1 MAEIIEIQDISAPEL
16 APFAR
21 LTEAQ
26 LRQKSDPEKGIFIAE
41 STKVIEYALNFGCEP
56 IAFLMERRHI
66 NGQAAGIIAACA
78 DTPVYTGDSEVLS
91 ELTGFE
97 LTRGVLCAMRRPALP
112 DAADICRSAR
122 RVAVLEGLADPTNVG
137 AIFRSAA
144 ALGFDAVLVTKTCC
158 DPLYRRAVRVS
169 MGTVFQ
175 IPWTRIDS
183 AAELKALGFKTAAMA
198 LTDNSVSIDDPALCS
213 EKKLAVIIGNEG
225 RGLSEETVLNS
236 DYAVKIPMSHGVDSL
251 NAASAAAVAFWQLS

>member
-41 STKVIEYALNFGCEP
+41 STKVIEYALNFGCEL

-97 LTRGVLCAMRRPALP
+97 LTRGVLCAMRRPVLP

-122 RVAVLEGLADPTNVG
+122 RAAVLEGLADPTNVG

-144 ALGFDAVLVTKTCC
+144 ALGFDAVLITKTC
-158 DPLYRRAVRVS
+158 
-169 MGTVFQ
+169 
-175 IPWTRIDS
+175 
-183 AAELKALGFKTAAMA
+183 
-198 LTDNSVSIDDPALCS
+198 
-213 EKKLAVIIGNEG
+213 
-225 RGLSEETVLNS
+225 
-236 DYAVKIPMSHGVDSL
+236 
-251 NAASAAAVAFWQLS
+251 

>member
-97 LTRGVLCAMRRPALP
+97 LTRGVLCAM
-112 DAADICRSAR
+112 
-122 RVAVLEGLADPTNVG
+122 
-137 AIFRSAA
+137 
-144 ALGFDAVLVTKTCC
+144 
-158 DPLYRRAVRVS
+158 
-169 MGTVFQ
+169 
-175 IPWTRIDS
+175 
-183 AAELKALGFKTAAMA
+183 
-198 LTDNSVSIDDPALCS
+198 
-213 EKKLAVIIGNEG
+213 
-225 RGLSEETVLNS
+225 LSL
-236 DYAVKIPMSHGVDSL
+236 IHI
-251 NAASAAAVAFWQLS
+251 